1 MDAPFGVL
9 ALQGDFAAHAAA
21 FRHLGVPVREVRR
34 VAELEGLGGLMIPGG
49 ESTTLLNLMRDEPW
63 FEAIRS
69 LHASGAVVAGT
80 CAGAILLSREVRPR
94 QGSLALLDAVIERN
108 AFGRQVDSF
117 EARVD
122 APALG
127 GEMDAVFIRAPRFR
141 ALFPGV
147 EVLAR
152 HGGSRSSCSRAGS
165 WPGPSTRSSPARA
178 PSIATWPGSPAPAPN
193 GLARRRLRPP
203 SLSFGARS
211 LADICHHASR
221 SSTSIRIIG
230 LAAKAGSSN
239 RTAP

>member
-152 HGGSRSSCSRAGS
+152 HAGEPVLVQQGRVVAGTFHPELTRSRALH
-165 WPGPSTRSSPARA
+165 RYLA
-178 PSIATWPGSPAPAPN
+178 
-193 GLARRRLRPP
+193 GLAR
-203 SLSFGARS
+203 
-211 LADICHHASR
+211 
-221 SSTSIRIIG
+221 
-230 LAAKAGSSN
+230 LAAPSEALVTGPSCAGS
-239 RTAP
+239 